1 VRGTIL
7 GVLLVQLINNS
18 LILIGVPSAWQRA
31 AVGLLLVAGVGIQA
45 LAAKRSTRT
54 LRAKSAQADHSNA
67 VPQAVEG

>member
-1 VRGTIL
+1 MRGTIL

-45 LAAKRSTRT
+45 PRPTVVTPSPKLSKDESHEQHTPRHK
-54 LRAKSAQADHSNA
+54 LPD
-67 VPQAVEG
+67 